1 MRKSIASAGVFMSI
15 VLVSS
20 LLSACGSTSSS
31 DSTPAIAMT
40 PTPDAAAYSISG
52 TVSLWGAGLPGVTMT
67 LKTYTTSTVM
77 TDASGHYSFTG
88 LTNGNYTITPTK
100 TGFVFNPQDSGQTL
114 DNGRLTGVTG
124 VDFTATNK
132 WDIPDGMPWGVAVDS
147 AGDVY
152 VSDWDNNRI
161 EKFTSTG
168 TFITRWGSAGSGDS
182 QFRNPKFIAV
192 DGSNNLY
199 VADHANSRVQ
209 KFSSSGAYVTQ
220 WGGYGSGAGQFEF
233 PAGIAVDI
241 ANGWVY
247 VADSV
252 NSRIEKFDL
261 AGKFIT
267 QWGRSGTGNGQF
279 IFGDATGATQYG
291 PEGDVAVDSM
301 GAVYVVDNGNHR
313 IQKFDSSGAYVAQ
326 WGSAGSGN
334 GQFLFPVGIAIDS
347 AGAVYVT
354 DNNTSGEAGNVG
366 RIEEFDSAGKFIRQV
381 VLRDSPTGSP
391 AYGGGVAID
400 RAGVLYVVQ
409 GGSIYKY
416 LP

>member
-1 MRKSIASAGVFMSI
+1 MRKGIAFAGVFVSI

-20 LLSACGSTSSS
+20 SLFACSSS
-31 DSTPAIAMT
+31 DSTLATTPT

-77 TDASGHYSFTG
+77 TDAGGHYSFTG

-100 TGFVFNPQDSGQTL
+100 TGFVFNPWDSGQTL
-114 DNGRLTGVTG
+114 DNGRVTGVTG

-132 WDIPDGMPWGVAVDS
+132 WDIPGGMPWGVAVDS

-168 TFITRWGSAGSGDS
+168 TFLTRWGSAGSGDS

-220 WGGYGSGAGQFEF
+220 WGGYGTGAGQFEL

-247 VADSV
+247 VEDSG

-261 AGKFIT
+261 AGKYIA
-267 QWGRSGTGNGQF
+267 QWGRNGTGNGQF

-291 PEGDVAVDSM
+291 PEGGVAVDGT

-313 IQKFDSSGAYVAQ
+313 IQKFDSSGDYVAQ
-326 WGSAGSGN
+326 WGSSGTGN
-334 GQFLFPVGIAIDS
+334 GQFLFPSGIAIGT
-347 AGAVYVT
+347 AGMVYVV
-354 DNNTSGEAGNVG
+354 DNITSDGSEKAG

-381 VLRDSPTGSP
+381 ALVDTTGEPSD
-391 AYGGGVAID
+391 GIGVAVD

-416 LP
+416 AP

>member
-1 MRKSIASAGVFMSI
+1 MRKGIALAGVFMSI
-15 VLVSS
+15 VLVSGS
-20 LLSACGSTSSS
+20 LSACSSTSSS
-31 DSTPAIAMT
+31 DSTPATATT

-67 LKTYTTSTVM
+67 LKTYTTSTTM
-77 TDASGHYSFTG
+77 TEAGGHYSFTG
-88 LTNGNYTITPTK
+88 LTNGDYSITPSK
-100 TGFVFNPQDSGQTL
+100 TGFVFNPQDSKQTL
-114 DNGRLTGVTG
+114 NNGRVTGVTG

-132 WDIPDGMPWGVAVDS
+132 WDTPGIPWGVAVDS

-152 VSDWDNNRI
+152 VSELFSARI

-168 TFITRWGSAGSGDS
+168 TFITRWGSAGNGNS
-182 QFRNPKFIAV
+182 QFNWPKHIDV
-192 DGSNNLY
+192 DGSDNLY
-199 VADHANSRVQ
+199 VADNRNFRIQ
-209 KFSSSGAYVTQ
+209 KFSSSGTYITQ
-220 WGGYGSGAGQFEF
+220 WGSYGTGKGQFNG

-247 VADSV
+247 VADSG

-261 AGKFIT
+261 AGKYIT
-267 QWGRSGTGNGQF
+267 QWGRNGTGNGQF

-291 PEGDVAVDSM
+291 PEGDVEVDST

-326 WGSAGSGN
+326 WGSTGSSN

-347 AGAVYVT
+347 AGTVYVV
-354 DNNTSGEAGNVG
+354 DNSTGGEAGNVA

-381 VLRDSPTGSP
+381 ALVDTTGLP
-391 AYGGGVAID
+391 ANGIGVAID
-400 RAGVLYVVQ
+400 RAGVLYVTQ

-416 LP
+416 AP